1 MATSRKTSAQTA
13 AGSTRKRSAKSRIGR
28 AVNLRPSRKG
38 IRQVLGDLES
48 DIMEICWEESPC
60 SVRDVHEILAKDRSI
75 AYTTVMTVMSRLAE
89 KGLLERQQEGR
100 AFMYVPTCTREQFC
114 TETVGTVMK
123 GLLGGFGEP
132 VLSQFVDTVGAED
145 TAKLDELMKL
155 IEEKKRQQEG
165 RVGR

>member
-1 MATSRKTSAQTA
+1 
-13 AGSTRKRSAKSRIGR
+13 
-28 AVNLRPSRKG
+28 
-38 IRQVLGDLES
+38 
-48 DIMEICWEESPC
+48 MEICWEESPC